1 MREKSVEAY
10 IIPHHDE
17 SFSEY
22 VPKHKERLYWISGFS
37 GSAGTLFITN
47 KELFLFTDGRYIL
60 QAKNQTKNL
69 NCKIINIAN
78 CTFLNFLKNNQSK
91 FSNIAIESKTVSLLE
106 YKNICKSISKN

>member
-1 MREKSVEAY
+1 MSNSAKQNIFNLRKIMREKSVEAY
-10 IIPHHDE
+10 VIPHHDE

-47 KELFLFTDGRYIL
+47 KELFLFTDGRYML

-78 CTFLNFLKNNQSK
+78 FLNFFK
-91 FSNIAIESKTVSLLE
+91 FSK
-106 YKNICKSISKN
+106 K